1 MSKNP
6 SIKERLLSISASDYQ
21 RIIPIQRWLKYIVQ
35 ERDSMKEKEDIE
47 MIEMIQLPG
56 LPESLS
62 AFTFPVTLNE
72 VTEIY
77 FDEELCY
84 WIFDEGEIRKTLFSS
99 AEEGEIPEVSYIV
112 EFDKEFF
119 LVTPVE
125 LSVEGRFSSVEEVLA
140 VATYESIGKEPF
152 EEIDYVSA
160 CLLDREADDEEV
172 DFIVDR
178 GLFDW
183 MEMNANYEGSYDQE
197 EGTSET
203 YSYDIY
209 ELFDGYFVLDPYE
222 RSVLGKFTSYESAH
236 EGANEEFFGDEEEED
251 ETEDDD

>member
-1 MSKNP
+1 MNECS
-6 SIKERLLSISASDYQ
+6 LSISLDDTSVYFQHEEEKNA
-21 RIIPIQRWLKYIVQ
+21 VQ
-35 ERDSMKEKEDIE
+35 ERDPMKEKETVE
-47 MIEMIQLPG
+47 MIEMIRLPG
-56 LPESLS
+56 LPEGL
-62 AFTFPVTLNE
+62 ADFTFPATLNE

-84 WIFDEGEIRKTLFSS
+84 WILDEGVIRKTLFSS

-112 EFDKEFF
+112 EFEKEFF

-125 LSVEGRFSSVEEVLA
+125 LSVEGRFSSIEEVLA
-140 VATYESIGKEPF
+140 VANYESIGKEPF
-152 EEIDYVSA
+152 EEIDYVSV
-160 CLLDREADDEEV
+160 CQLDREADDEEV
-172 DFIVDR
+172 DFIVDP

-222 RSVLGKFTSYESAH
+222 RSVLGKFTSYESAQA
-236 EGANEEFFGDEEEED
+236 GANEEFFDDEDEDGETEED
-251 ETEDDD
+251 V